1 MSKIAWIGTGVM
13 GKPMAGYL
21 AKAGHELRLFN
32 RTFVKAEKAV
42 AEYGDSV
49 NAKAFDNILEAID
62 DADYIFSIVGYPR
75 DVESVLS
82 GPNGVIQNAKKGAI
96 VVDMT
101 TSSPELAEKLYSE
114 GKEHD
119 VKVLDAPV
127 SGGDSGARN
136 GTLTVMVGG
145 DEDAYLETKDLF
157 ELMGSTI
164 NYMGKAGNG
173 QHTKAA
179 NQIAVAGATAAYT
192 EALVYALKVGL
203 DPEEMLRAVGGGSAA
218 SWQLQN
224 MAPRALEHDFDPGFF
239 VKHFIKDMKIAKS
252 EIEKQGI
259 ELNMLNVVLQTF
271 EDFAAKG
278 HEDEGT
284 QALIR
289 NYLADDEI
297 KKSDKS
303 DK

>member
-13 GKPMAGYL
+13 GKPMAGFL

-32 RTFVKAEKAV
+32 RTFAKAKKAV

-49 NAKAFDNILEAID
+49 NAKAFADILEAID
-62 DADYIFSIVGYPR
+62 GADYIFSIVGYPS

-82 GPNGVIQNAKKGAI
+82 GPNGVIQNAKSGAI

-101 TSSPELAEKLYSE
+101 TSSPELAEKLYVE
-114 GKEHD
+114 GKEHN
-119 VKVLDAPV
+119 VHVLDAPV
-127 SGGDSGARN
+127 SGGDSGAKN
-136 GTLTVMVGG
+136 GTLTIMVGG
-145 DEDAYLETKDLF
+145 DEDVYLATKDLF

-179 NQIAVAGATAAYT
+179 NQIAVAGATSAYT
-192 EALVYALKVGL
+192 EALVYAIKVGL
-203 DPEEMLRAVGGGSAA
+203 DPEEMLQAVSGGSAA

-224 MAPRALEHDFDPGFF
+224 MAPRALDHDFAPGFF

-271 EDFAAKG
+271 ENFADKG

-289 NYLADDEI
+289 NYLSDDEI
-297 KKSDKS
+297 KGSTD
-303 DK
+303 

>member
-13 GKPMAGYL
+13 GKPMAGFL

-32 RTFVKAEKAV
+32 RTFAKAKKAV

-49 NAKAFDNILEAID
+49 NAKAFADILEAID
-62 DADYIFSIVGYPR
+62 GADYIFSIVGYPS

-82 GPNGVIQNAKKGAI
+82 GPNGVIQNAKSGAI

-101 TSSPELAEKLYSE
+101 TSSPELAEKLYVE
-114 GKEHD
+114 GKEHN
-119 VKVLDAPV
+119 VHVLDAPV
-127 SGGDSGARN
+127 SGGDSGAKN
-136 GTLTVMVGG
+136 GTLTIMVGG
-145 DEDAYLETKDLF
+145 DEDVYLATKDLF

-179 NQIAVAGATAAYT
+179 NQIAVAGATSAYT
-192 EALVYALKVGL
+192 EALVYAIKVGL
-203 DPEEMLRAVGGGSAA
+203 DPEEMLQAVSGGSAA

-224 MAPRALEHDFDPGFF
+224 MAPRALDHDYAPGFF

-271 EDFAAKG
+271 ENFADKG

-289 NYLADDEI
+289 NYLSDDEI
-297 KKSDKS
+297 KGSTD
-303 DK
+303 

>member
-13 GKPMAGYL
+13 GKPMAGFL

-32 RTFVKAEKAV
+32 RTFAKAEQAV
-42 AEYGDSV
+42 KEYGDSV
-49 NAKAFDNILEAID
+49 NAKACDNILEAID
-62 DADYIFSIVGYPR
+62 DADYIFSIVGYPS

-82 GPNGVIQNAKKGAI
+82 GANGVIQNAKAGAI

-101 TSSPELAEKLYSE
+101 TSSPELAEKLYVE
-114 GKEHD
+114 GKEHN
-119 VKVLDAPV
+119 VHVLDAPV
-127 SGGDSGARN
+127 SGGDSGAKN
-136 GTLTVMVGG
+136 GTLTIMVGG
-145 DEDAYLETKDLF
+145 DEDIYLATKALF

-179 NQIAVAGATAAYT
+179 NQIAVAGATSAYT
-192 EALVYALKVGL
+192 EALVYAIKVGL
-203 DPEEMLRAVGGGSAA
+203 DPEEMLQAVGGGSAA

-224 MAPRALEHDFDPGFF
+224 MAPRALDHDFAPGFF

-271 EDFAAKG
+271 EDFAEKG

-289 NYLADDEI
+289 NYLPDDEI
-297 KKSDKS
+297 KGSAD
-303 DK
+303 

>member
-13 GKPMAGYL
+13 GKPMAGFL

-32 RTFVKAEKAV
+32 RTFAKAKKAV
-42 AEYGDSV
+42 EEYGDSV

-62 DADYIFSIVGYPR
+62 GADYIFSIVGYPS

-82 GPNGVIQNAKKGAI
+82 GPNGVIQNAKAGAI
-96 VVDMT
+96 IVDMT
-101 TSSPELAEKLYSE
+101 TSSPELAEKLYVE
-114 GKEHD
+114 GKEHN
-119 VKVLDAPV
+119 VHVLDAPV
-127 SGGDSGARN
+127 SGGDSGAKN
-136 GTLTVMVGG
+136 GTLTIMVGG
-145 DEDAYLETKDLF
+145 DEDTYLATKDLF

-179 NQIAVAGATAAYT
+179 NQIAVAGATSAYT
-192 EALVYALKVGL
+192 EALVYAIKVGL
-203 DPEEMLRAVGGGSAA
+203 DPEEMLQAVGGGSAA

-224 MAPRALEHDFDPGFF
+224 MAPRALDHDFAPGFF

-271 EDFAAKG
+271 ENFAAKG

-289 NYLADDEI
+289 NYLTDEEI
-297 KKSDKS
+297 KRSAD
-303 DK
+303 